1 MPQCAPEPFDLCAQA
16 LSNTEIRQF
25 YPIQPCMSKKVLPQP
40 HIQNRQPTLTT
51 SPEMPKRK
59 REDGPADS
67 SSSKSAAKP
76 SASTDRTLARQKQ
89 LTTARLATASTD
101 LLSAL
106 RFSAGFERQKYSRRK
121 KTAKTF
127 NDAKAVARLDTE
139 YAVLKGLDFAKVA
152 EQHLRKTVG
161 RVKSIKDAEA
171 LYEWLGELE
180 RGDQDPVALNVLA
193 RLYNGAGV
201 KKVVNKVVD
210 DLKEILGVGGVG
222 LRPGKE
228 VEVKKAKVRDV
239 QMQDGEGV
247 EDVSDGDGDAFGA
260 FNARIAAPSSVEGDS
275 DVSLSEGDRPPSI
288 AEDSEG
294 EGEGDSE
301 DNSDDIAVD
310 IKMGSDSSNN
320 SDSDHDSSSET
331 PNSAVINS
339 PALDPVSSASDTE
352 PAPAPKPKKATAPK
366 EPISKST
373 FLPSLS
379 HAAYYSGSESE
390 AEDLDIDLAPRKNR
404 RGQKARQKIWEKK
417 YGEKAKHKEKED
429 RNKGW
434 DAKRGA
440 VDSGERKGRGRG
452 RVPEVSGENAMPL
465 GGEKKMDKEKK
476 RDDVGVLHPSW
487 LAAKAAKEKKAA
499 TVKPLGKKI
508 TFD

>member
-1 MPQCAPEPFDLCAQA
+1 
-16 LSNTEIRQF
+16 
-25 YPIQPCMSKKVLPQP
+25 
-40 HIQNRQPTLTT
+40 
-51 SPEMPKRK
+51 MPKRK
-59 REDGPADS
+59 REDASAPPPTSKTTSTPS
-67 SSSKSAAKP
+67 SSS
-76 SASTDRTLARQKQ
+76 DRTLARQKK
-89 LTTARLATASTD
+89 LTAARLATASTD

-121 KTAKTF
+121 KTAKTAS
-127 NDAKAVARLDTE
+127 DQKAVARLDTE

-161 RVKSIKDAEA
+161 RVKSIKDSEA
-171 LYEWLGELE
+171 LQEWLGELE
-180 RGDQDPVALNVLA
+180 RSDQDPVALNVLA

-201 KKVVNKVVD
+201 KKVVNKVVE

-222 LRPGKE
+222 VRPAKE
-228 VEVKKAKVRDV
+228 VEVKKAKIQDV
-239 QMQDGEGV
+239 EMEDEEDEGEEGVDSISDDDGE
-247 EDVSDGDGDAFGA
+247 AFSA
-260 FNARIAAPSSVEGDS
+260 FNARIAAPSSVDGDS
-275 DVSLSEGDRPPSI
+275 DDSLSDGDRPPSI
-288 AEDSEG
+288 AEDSEGGEG

-301 DNSDDIAVD
+301 DNSDDVAVD
-310 IKMGSDSSNN
+310 VEMGSDSQSGD
-320 SDSDHDSSSET
+320 DSIHGALD
-331 PNSAVINS
+331 S
-339 PALDPVSSASDTE
+339 PAIEPAAVSSASSDE
-352 PAPAPKPKKATAPK
+352 EVEPAPKPKKVKAPK

-390 AEDLDIDLAPRKNR
+390 AEDLDIDVAPRKNR

-434 DAKRGA
+434 DAKKGA
-440 VDSGERKGRGRG
+440 VDGSERKGRGRG
-452 RVPEVSGENAMPL
+452 RVAEVSGENAMPL
-465 GGEKKMDKEKK
+465 GGEKKVEKEKK

-487 LAAKAAKEKKAA
+487 LAAKAAKEKKLA
-499 TVKPLGKKI
+499 VKPLGKKI

>member
-1 MPQCAPEPFDLCAQA
+1 
-16 LSNTEIRQF
+16 
-25 YPIQPCMSKKVLPQP
+25 
-40 HIQNRQPTLTT
+40 
-51 SPEMPKRK
+51 MPKRK
-59 REDGPADS
+59 REDGSADA
-67 SSSKSAAKP
+67 SSSKPAPKP
-76 SASTDRTLARQKQ
+76 SASIDRTLARQKQ
-89 LTTARLATASTD
+89 LTTARLTTASTD

-121 KTAKTF
+121 KTAKTS
-127 NDAKAVARLDTE
+127 NDSKAIARLDTE
-139 YAVLKGLDFAKVA
+139 YAVLKGLDFTKVA

-171 LYEWLGELE
+171 LQGWLGELE

-210 DLKEILGVGGVG
+210 DLKDILGVGGVG
-222 LRPGKE
+222 VRPAKE
-228 VEVKKAKVRDV
+228 VEVKKAKVQDV
-239 QMQDGEGV
+239 EMQDEEEEVEEGV
-247 EDVSDGDGDAFGA
+247 GDISDEDGDAFGA
-260 FNARIAAPSSVEGDS
+260 FNARIAAPSSAEGDS
-275 DVSLSEGDRPPSI
+275 DESLSEGERPPSI
-288 AEDSEG
+288 AEDSER
-294 EGEGDSE
+294 EGEGCSE

-310 IKMGSDSSNN
+310 VEIGSDSE
-320 SDSDHDSSSET
+320 SDDDTSSESLD
-331 PNSAVINS
+331 SAAIDS
-339 PALDPVSSASDTE
+339 PALDPVSSASDAE
-352 PAPAPKPKKATAPK
+352 PAPAPKPKKAKAPK

-434 DAKRGA
+434 DAKKGA

-452 RVPEVSGENAMPL
+452 RVLEVSGENAMPL
-465 GGEKKMDKEKK
+465 GGEKKVDKEKK
-476 RDDVGVLHPSW
+476 RDDVGLLHPSW
-487 LAAKAAKEKKAA
+487 LAAKAAKEKKVA
-499 TVKPLGKKI
+499 VKPLGKKI